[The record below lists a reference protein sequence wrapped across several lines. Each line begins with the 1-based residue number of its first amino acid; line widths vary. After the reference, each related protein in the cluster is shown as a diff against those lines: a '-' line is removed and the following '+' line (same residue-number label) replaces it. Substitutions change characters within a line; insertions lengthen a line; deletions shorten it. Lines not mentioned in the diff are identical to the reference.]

1 MEQRQALSF
10 LNGIRWI
17 RNTIELVENMNLV
30 RKLSDLEYRYAF
42 YLQRAFI
49 VGIATGLFP
58 YTINALQILVKL
70 KFVSENENDLI
81 DLVFYWIL
89 FLVPI
94 IIFITLLIL
103 RRVTKK
109 SFKFNLINTRKTLMS
124 EQLEVKSEGRMMR
137 ESWIQK
143 KYLFDLILIC
153 IWKIISSMIL
163 HKIYF
168 GI

>member
-1 MEQRQALSF
+1 
-10 LNGIRWI
+10 
-17 RNTIELVENMNLV
+17 MNLL
-30 RKLSDLEYRYAF
+30 RKLTDLEYRYAF

-58 YTINALQILVKL
+58 YTINALQMLMKL

-103 RRVTKK
+103 RWVTKK

-124 EQLEVKSEGRMMR
+124 EQLEVKSEA
-137 ESWIQK
+137 E
-143 KYLFDLILIC
+143 
-153 IWKIISSMIL
+153 
-163 HKIYF
+163 
-168 GI
+168 

>member
-1 MEQRQALSF
+1 MYLLRRL
-10 LNGIRWI
+10 
-17 RNTIELVENMNLV
+17 T
-30 RKLSDLEYRYAF
+30 DLEYRYPF
-42 YLQRAFI
+42 YLQKAFI

-58 YTINALQILVKL
+58 YTFNALQMLVKL
-70 KFVSENENDLI
+70 KFVSENESDLI
-81 DLVFYWIL
+81 DLVFCWIL

-103 RRVTKK
+103 RKATKK
-109 SFKFNLINTRKTLMS
+109 SFKLSIINTRKTRIL

-143 KYLFDLILIC
+143 KYLFDLIWIY
-153 IWKIISSMIL
+153 IWKNFSSMMHQID
-163 HKIYF
+163 F